1 MDIRVT
7 KRKSGFLS
15 GLCRSFTWKKSCISL
30 PSPVEKVLT
39 DLAEK
44 AETAVDKVE
53 AELVEKVAE
62 KVTEA
67 AEKVKAEVVEAAEKV
82 KAEVVEAAEKV
93 KDEVVEKVK
102 AVAAS
107 IPLPESEDDKEKV
120 KSSA

>member
-7 KRKSGFLS
+7 ERKSGFLS
-15 GLCRSFTWKKSCISL
+15 GLCRGLTWKKSCISL

-67 AEKVKAEVVEAAEKV
+67 AEKVKDEVVEKV
-82 KAEVVEAAEKV
+82 TEM
-93 KDEVVEKVK
+93 VEKVK

-107 IPLPESEDDKEKV
+107 TPLPESEDDKEKE